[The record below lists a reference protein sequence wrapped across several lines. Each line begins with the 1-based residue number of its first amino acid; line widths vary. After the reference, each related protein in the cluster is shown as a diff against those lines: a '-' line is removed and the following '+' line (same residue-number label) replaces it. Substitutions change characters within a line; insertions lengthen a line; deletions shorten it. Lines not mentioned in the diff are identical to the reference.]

1 MVSCCRSSAFSAIRS
16 ARLRITSAM
25 EPVTRPMVMGLIC
38 FDGLL
43 HVADELFAGMQ
54 NGLNHA
60 VVDSKWVS
68 DRPA

>member
-1 MVSCCRSSAFSAIRS
+1 
-16 ARLRITSAM
+16 
-25 EPVTRPMVMGLIC
+25 MVMGLIC